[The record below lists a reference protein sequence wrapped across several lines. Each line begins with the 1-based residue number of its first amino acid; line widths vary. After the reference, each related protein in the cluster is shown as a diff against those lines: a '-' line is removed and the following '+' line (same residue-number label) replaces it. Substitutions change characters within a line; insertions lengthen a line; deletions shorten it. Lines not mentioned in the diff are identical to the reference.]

1 MYYKF
6 SLIFTKIQTDE
17 SNFNNILKRIRGKIR
32 VNWTNRNKREM
43 CCLLKPVV
51 NQKKIF
57 FLILS
62 TRSEKWSDPGT
73 PPLPITWSRYST
85 TVI

>member
-17 SNFNNILKRIRGKIR
+17 SKFNNILIRIRGKIR

-43 CCLLKPVV
+43 CYLLKPVV
-51 NQKKIF
+51 NQK
-57 FLILS
+57 
-62 TRSEKWSDPGT
+62 
-73 PPLPITWSRYST
+73 
-85 TVI
+85 